1 MASYW
6 RGHAY
11 ISGRTSGITEERPLG
26 EAEEGLAGEHMRYL
40 DDKYSLLRMKEVGL
54 VRNRDVAQ
62 SWSEKSWP
70 FDPVAVLGGA
80 QWLRVVT
87 EPSELLDGARP
98 SGRRVS
104 ELALNDCLRGSLDN
118 FAPLVMKLH
127 NLRILHLHDNPN
139 LTGLLETLHFSSLAL
154 LEQLSLQRTDV
165 ETKKGLVVLS
175 SNQKLTYIDVT
186 GCIKIR
192 GIIPDQLLTMPGLR
206 INLVGSGMADEDLV
220 GNDVR
225 ERARGSHRLARV
237 PGAP

>member
-11 ISGRTSGITEERPLG
+11 ISGRASVITEDRPLG

-40 DDKYSLLRMKEVGL
+40 DDKYSLLRMKEIGL
-54 VRNRDVAQ
+54 VRNRHIAQ
-62 SWSEKSWP
+62 SWSEISWP
-70 FDPVAVLGGA
+70 FDPVACLGGA

-87 EPSELLDGARP
+87 EPSVLLDGARP

-104 ELALNDCLRGSLDN
+104 ELALNDCLRGSLDH
-118 FAPLVMKLH
+118 FAPLVAKLDH
-127 NLRILHLHDNPN
+127 LRILHLHDNLN

-154 LEQLSLQRTDV
+154 LEQLSLQRTNV

-175 SNQKLTYIDVT
+175 SNEKLVYIDVT

-192 GIIPDQLLTMPGLR
+192 GIIPDQLLSMPGLR
-206 INLVGSGMADEDLV
+206 INLKGSGMADEDPV
-220 GNDVR
+220 GNDAR
-225 ERARGSHRLARV
+225 DRARWTRRLAKV